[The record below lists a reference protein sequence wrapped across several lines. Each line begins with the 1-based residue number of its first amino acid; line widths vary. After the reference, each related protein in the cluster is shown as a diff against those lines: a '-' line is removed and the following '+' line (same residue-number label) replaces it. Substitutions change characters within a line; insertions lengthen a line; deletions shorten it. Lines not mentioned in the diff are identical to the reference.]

1 MVAAPTTFNNTYY
14 LLRHGLSHANE
25 QDLIVS
31 RPENGQEAR
40 WGLSD
45 TGRQQAAAAGQQLAQ
60 QLGMHEPASLA
71 VLASPFSRTVDT
83 AVGAG
88 AALGIQEGDPRLQVR
103 YSAQPSACRCAG
115 MLAPAPLAADV
126 GVLDGRATLV
136 HVVICAQ
143 ARQET
148 ACLVLPEVAS

>member
-88 AALGIQEGDPRLQVR
+88 AALGIQEGDPAAAGALQRTAFSV
-103 YSAQPSACRCAG
+103 PLCR
-115 MLAPAPLAADV
+115 DV
-126 GVLDGRATLV
+126 GPCSARSRRWRAGWTRY
-136 HVVICAQ
+136 
-143 ARQET
+143 ARARRDLCT
-148 ACLVLPEVAS
+148 STTRNCLPGPS